1 MATKPASKYKICKQ
15 CGNRNNP
22 ASGRCAWCGEHLSRP
37 TDWFSIVA
45 ILVIVGVLVGLLV
58 YSNLLKTPSPRG
70 EIQSVAEDAGMPPGS
85 VPDGESGADQE
96 GASQE

>member
-37 TDWFSIVA
+37 TDWFSILA
-45 ILVIVGVLVGLLV
+45 ILLILGVLVGLLI
-58 YSNLLKTPSPRG
+58 YSNLLKTPVLRG
-70 EIQSVAEDAGMPPGS
+70 ESRSGAEDVGMPAES
-85 VPDGESGADQE
+85 VLDGETGADQQ
-96 GASQE
+96 GAAQK